1 MNFSYLECLVKR
13 AVTKS
18 TNKEVLN
25 SVLKEFRKGS
35 SEDVFIDIDK
45 RNFPEN
51 KYNILTLDIK

>member
-1 MNFSYLECLVKR
+1 MNFSYLECLEKR

-18 TNKEVLN
+18 KNKEVLN

-35 SEDVFIDIDK
+35 SEDVFIDINK

-51 KYNILTLDIK
+51 KYNILTFDIK